1 MPAADVATGK
11 RAAKAEMAAVLLRLE
26 GEQIDVLPTTTQAGD
41 EGILSDADLEAL
53 LGRDRVAFVGEGEW
67 AGGVCSV

>member
-1 MPAADVATGK
+1 
-11 RAAKAEMAAVLLRLE
+11 MAAVLLRLE

-53 LGRDRVAFVGEGEW
+53 LDRSAEVFAGRDRVAFVGEGEW